1 MFRKQLGILTGKAKR
16 GTEGGTGK
24 TGRGLTAQLELGVD
38 LLIGYIAHKERKTPG
53 IPESGGQAIQQ
64 SSGSLVNGRAQSP
77 LRLKSGESGGET
89 HAQRV
94 RMEPLCCEAQ
104 FPLPTGNTRETRS
117 KSRSGL
123 SPTLLWSTGG
133 S

>member
-1 MFRKQLGILTGKAKR
+1 MDF
-16 GTEGGTGK
+16 
-24 TGRGLTAQLELGVD
+24 
-38 LLIGYIAHKERKTPG
+38 LIGYIAHKERKTPG
-53 IPESGGQAIQQ
+53 IPETGGQAIQQ
-64 SSGSLVNGRAQSP
+64 SPGSFVNGRAQNP
-77 LRLKSGESGGET
+77 LRLQSGESGGET

-104 FPLPTGNTRETRS
+104 FPLPTGNSGETQS